1 MDSRQAPAGPVTKIL
16 HSRLVG
22 GWASSSVGFT
32 RNSRFKS
39 LCLPGAE
46 KETLAAV
53 SESQE
58 AGVYLGGGGGG
69 GSFLLINTLIGSGSG
84 GDSLPGER
92 RFGAPAPGCLH
103 RGPSA
108 LAGP

>member
-1 MDSRQAPAGPVTKIL
+1 MPLSTWRSVDSRQAPAGPVTKIL

-58 AGVYLGGGGGG
+58 AGVYLGGGW
-69 GSFLLINTLIGSGSG
+69 
-84 GDSLPGER
+84 R
-92 RFGAPAPGCLH
+92 RRVFPPN
-103 RGPSA
+103 
-108 LAGP
+108 